1 MILNVIPYLP
11 FCSLTMTHHGEII
24 KLQLEKRFLNH
35 VSFLMYLDLCFHIIL
50 LWLAHYLSASVFAY
64 ITNMT
69 IKRQF
74 IVKLGP

>member
-1 MILNVIPYLP
+1 MILNGIPYLP
-11 FCSLTMTHHGEII
+11 FYSLTMAHHGEII

-50 LWLAHYLSASVFAY
+50 LWLAHYLSARVFAY

-74 IVKLGP
+74 IVKLDP

>member
-1 MILNVIPYLP
+1 MILNGIRYLP
-11 FCSLTMTHHGEII
+11 FYSLTMTHHGEII